1 MSNMP
6 DTNAPHTVIVVMPA
20 WNAARTLA
28 DTIGAL
34 PPRFRQSIIV
44 GDNDSDDDTAKIAR
58 DLGVDVIRHERNL
71 GYGGNLKK
79 LFREAVA
86 RGATIVVELH
96 SDGQYDPRVVD
107 LLVAYV
113 ERGYFDVMQ
122 GNRIRSRSE
131 ALRGGMHWYRYIGNR
146 ALTLFENVWFGL
158 TLGEWHSGMKALRA
172 EVLSALPLET
182 YSDTHALSSEL
193 MMDCVSHG
201 FRVGEVPV
209 PVRYDDSSSSVSFLK
224 LFPYS
229 ARTVLA
235 AFARPPWK
243 RVRYGSAALPAA
255 PRRTPSER

>member
-1 MSNMP
+1 
-6 DTNAPHTVIVVMPA
+6 MPA
-20 WNAARTLA
+20 RNAAHTLA
-28 DTIGAL
+28 DTIAAL
-34 PPRFRQSIIV
+34 PARFRQDVLV
-44 GDNDSDDDTAKIAR
+44 GDNSSEDDTSAVANA
-58 DLGVDVIRHERNL
+58 LGVDVIRHDRNL
-71 GYGGNLKK
+71 GYGGNLKR

-131 ALRGGMHWYRYIGNR
+131 ALRGGMHLYRYLGNR
-146 ALTLFENVWFGL
+146 ALTLFENIWFGL

-172 EVLSALPLET
+172 EVLTALPLDT
-182 YSDTHALSSEL
+182 YSDTHAFSSEI

-209 PVRYDDSSSSVSFLK
+209 SVRYDDSSSSVSFLG

-235 AFARPPWK
+235 ALARPPWK
-243 RVRYGSAALPAA
+243 RQKYGSAALPTA
-255 PRRTPSER
+255 PRPSSPDRR